1 MKPEKKQGDYN
12 GHRNWNAWRI
22 ALEFSNNPSLYRMTC
37 DLVDQVGIDR
47 AAATLADELSGRQ
60 TSDGAVFNRTAIRL
74 ALRHWR

>member
-1 MKPEKKQGDYN
+1 MKPETKRSDYN

-22 ALEFSNNPSLYRMTC
+22 AVEFSNDQGLYLMTC
-37 DLVDQVGIDR
+37 DLVDQVGIGR
-47 AAATLADELSGRQ
+47 AAEILGKELSGQR